1 MEPDKTQDPQL
12 TGDPPL
18 PTFWGDIRNFFIGLP
33 DRWYPDKRPS
43 LVECQVACPGNIITE
58 EEELPTLSGFAGSI
72 FGNSSVDD
80 DSSGLNSDDTYSFDK
95 TDDSKAMGLGWPF
108 FNESMGFS
116 YMDDE
121 F

>member
-12 TGDPPL
+12 IGDPPL
-18 PTFWGDIRNFFIGLP
+18 PTFWGDIRNFFICLP
-33 DRWYPDKRPS
+33 DRWDPDKRS
-43 LVECQVACPGNIITE
+43 AYVDRSGKHLGSTTE
-58 EEELPTLSGFAGSI
+58 DEESPTLWGFVGSI

-80 DSSGLNSDDTYSFDK
+80 DYSGLNSDGTYSFDK

-108 FNESMGFS
+108 FNESVGFS